1 MYVGQK
7 MRKDLVTVTTET
19 PVLKARELLRAHNIK
34 HLPVIDSDMNLK
46 GILTDRDLKAAWA
59 SPATSLSVYELTYV
73 LEKLTVGSIMTK
85 EVITVTPDTSIERA
99 AKVIQDNRIHS
110 LPVLEGKKLVG
121 IITSTDLMDI
131 LLDALGINEG
141 SKRVYIL
148 VKNRIG
154 TLARIANLLSEEKI
168 DIRSIVTLPLT
179 DRPDVGHMIL
189 RVRND
194 DFDLAVTVLE
204 KVGFKVLSKYER
216 DLSPFIPD

>member
-7 MRKDLVTVTTET
+7 MRKDLVTVTTKT
-19 PVLKARELLRAHNIK
+19 PVLKARELMKDHHIK
-34 HLPVIDSDMNLK
+34 HLPVVDSEMNLM

-59 SPATSLSVYELTYV
+59 SPATSLSVYELTYI
-73 LEKLTVGSIMTK
+73 LEKLTVDSIMTK

-110 LPVLEGKKLVG
+110 LPVLKDKKLVG

-189 RVRND
+189 RVRTD

-204 KVGFKVLSKYER
+204 KAGFKVLSKYEK